1 MTSSSALVSS
11 LAFLAEYGLVLLGS
25 LTTVG
30 AIASTTAYATGRIV
44 RLESALEVE
53 RSKGESALEV
63 ERSKRESAV
72 AQAELRTAHNFLR
85 LGFTEEY
92 VRYQAR
98 VGLRDQQLS
107 SNPQDES

>member
-30 AIASTTAYATGRIV
+30 AIASTTAYANGRIV
-44 RLESALEVE
+44 RL
-53 RSKGESALEV
+53 ESALEV

-72 AQAELRTAHNFLR
+72 AQAELRTAHDFLR

-92 VRYQAR
+92 ARYQSR

-107 SNPQDES
+107 TNPQDES